1 MSRMIAFRYW
11 QLPVLALVSLRGL
24 AAGVDEAPMGEA
36 VERHLSDD
44 VAFMQWVQD
53 AERIARDEGDALD
66 TREILAEELETVKLS
81 NLVPPIHFESGV
93 ANIPESTVEELG
105 EIQGRLRT
113 AGTQTFDQPEAE
125 CCYARS
131 SKTWVRD
138 PDAVAWETFV
148 TFGQITH
155 YGDDPA
161 PAEGGTAREG
171 RCCA

>member
-1 MSRMIAFRYW
+1 MKRFHVSVSVADLTQSVEFYKVLFGQEPDVLKNDYAKWMLDDPRINFAINESRTAHGIDHVGLQAD
-11 QLPVLALVSLRGL
+11 SL
-24 AAGVDEAPMGEA
+24 
-36 VERHLSDD
+36 
-44 VAFMQWVQD
+44 
-53 AERIARDEGDALD
+53 
-66 TREILAEELETVKLS
+66 
-81 NLVPPIHFESGV
+81 
-93 ANIPESTVEELG
+93 EELG

-138 PDAVAWETFV
+138 PDAVAWETCV

-155 YGDDPA
+155 YGDDLA
-161 PAEGGTAREG
+161 PIEDGTAREG